1 MSSQV
6 HEDTQAS
13 KKSKN
18 TCSASTANI
27 GRKSANFHPSIWG
40 DYFLNYTSDEEAL
53 RTCAQ
58 EVEMLKEEVKKMLK
72 EGKREP
78 LKQMNLIDSLQ
89 RLGLAYH
96 FEQEIEEAILVLHDH
111 QINAF
116 IKMDDLY
123 NTALYFRLLRQQ
135 GYSAP
140 CDIFNKFTDEN
151 GTFKSS
157 LVGGIKGLLSLYEAA
172 HLSVHGEVILD
183 DALSFTTTCL
193 TRSTENLSSPI
204 SHLQR
209 QVQHALE
216 QPLHRGMPRLEARTY
231 ISFYQDMDEKNLSL
245 EKLAKHDFNLVQSWH
260 RKELS
265 NISKWWKHMNV
276 SSSLPFVRDRLV
288 ECYFWIVG
296 VYFEPCYSLAR
307 IFMTKVMILTSII
320 DDFYDVYGTLEEL
333 QLFADALER
342 WDITEIN
349 QLPEYMKVCYREVLN
364 VYNEMEELMRHE
376 LGAPTS
382 NNRQSSSYHI
392 QYAKE
397 GMKQLV
403 RAYLIEAK
411 WLDKGYTPKVEEYMP
426 NALISAGYY
435 SLTTTSFVGMGKM
448 VSEEVFEWAMSEAN
462 FVRASAIICRL
473 MNDVVSRKFE
483 QERGHV
489 ASAMECYMNQYGLP
503 EEEVEAELNK
513 QVEEAW
519 KELNKGLLRP
529 TAFPMPILMRVV
541 NLSRMIYVLYK
552 HEDAYVHSNKK
563 TKEHITSL
571 FVHPIP
577 IS

>member
-1 MSSQV
+1 
-6 HEDTQAS
+6 
-13 KKSKN
+13 
-18 TCSASTANI
+18 
-27 GRKSANFHPSIWG
+27 
-40 DYFLNYTSDEEAL
+40 
-53 RTCAQ
+53 
-58 EVEMLKEEVKKMLK
+58 
-72 EGKREP
+72 
-78 LKQMNLIDSLQ
+78 
-89 RLGLAYH
+89 
-96 FEQEIEEAILVLHDH
+96 
-111 QINAF
+111 
-116 IKMDDLY
+116 
-123 NTALYFRLLRQQ
+123 
-135 GYSAP
+135 
-140 CDIFNKFTDEN
+140 
-151 GTFKSS
+151 
-157 LVGGIKGLLSLYEAA
+157 
-172 HLSVHGEVILD
+172 
-183 DALSFTTTCL
+183 
-193 TRSTENLSSPI
+193 
-204 SHLQR
+204 
-209 QVQHALE
+209 
-216 QPLHRGMPRLEARTY
+216 
-231 ISFYQDMDEKNLSL
+231 
-245 EKLAKHDFNLVQSWH
+245 
-260 RKELS
+260 
-265 NISKWWKHMNV
+265 MNV

-382 NNRQSSSYHI
+382 NNRRSSSYHI

-403 RAYLIEAK
+403 RAYLVEAK

-552 HEDAYVHSNKK
+552 HEDACRRQRGRSWVLQMRSNTLELEGSRMSSQVHQDTQASKKSKNTCSASTANIGRKSANFHPSIWGDYFLNYTSDEEAGARTYISFYQDMDEKNLSLEKLAKHDFNLVKSWHRKELSNISKYVFLASF
-563 TKEHITSL
+563 TSTPQ
-571 FVHPIP
+571 HKGI
-577 IS
+577 